1 MAISLPRRRLGGVD
15 RRGGGDT
22 IRRVDGGANCC
33 GEDADDHGGDD
44 ADSCGEDPDDHGG
57 DDADSC
63 GEDPDD
69 HGGDDADCSSEDP
82 DDHGGDDA
90 DCSSEDPDDH
100 GGDDADCSSEDS
112 DGWGDADGHG
122 WAGAECHA
130 GGVGCGSGGAN
141 VGDEKVGCPGGE
153 DTPSHGAV
161 GCQPGSGSGD
171 GKSAVGHCSAVTSVP
186 QETQN
191 RADSSGRGC
200 PHDGHQRATVPPK
213 SAPPG
218 RFHAVPGPAPLPVS
232 PATEVPLPYP
242 APGDHSLQSGLASL
256 EQELNGVP
264 DGQQR
269 IHNRRRVSHPA
280 ISTCSRPPR
289 ICLSGSGLPTA
300 VPAPRDARLAAIAG
314 ARTAGPKRRT
324 SCRIY
329 GPAGCPDGI
338 LGTACPPPKTAANPH
353 RRPDSRRIGPG
364 LGRRGNHMPRHR
376 NV

>member
-1 MAISLPRRRLGGVD
+1 MAMSLPGRRLGGVD

-22 IRRVDGGANCC
+22 IRRVDDGANCC
-33 GEDADDHGGDD
+33 GEDAVGHGGDD
-44 ADSCGEDPDDHGG
+44 ANSCGEDPDGHGG
-57 DDADSC
+57 DDANCSGEDPDGHGGDDANSC
-63 GEDPDD
+63 GEDPVG
-69 HGGDDADCSSEDP
+69 HGGDDANCSGEDADGHGDDDDCSSEDP
-82 DDHGGDDA
+82 
-90 DCSSEDPDDH
+90 
-100 GGDDADCSSEDS
+100 
-112 DGWGDADGHG
+112 DGHG

-130 GGVGCGSGGAN
+130 GGVGCGGGGAN
-141 VGDEKVGCPGGE
+141 VGGEKVGCPGGE
-153 DTPSHGAV
+153 DTPSHGAAV

-191 RADSSGRGC
+191 RADSSGRRS

-218 RFHAVPGPAPLPVS
+218 RLHAVPGPAPLPVS
-232 PATEVPLPYP
+232 PATEVSLPSRRQVI
-242 APGDHSLQSGLASL
+242 ARLQSRTRLSRAGI
-256 EQELNGVP
+256 E
-264 DGQQR
+264 
-269 IHNRRRVSHPA
+269 RRAGWPA
-280 ISTCSRPPR
+280 VHSQSSPSFPPR
-289 ICLSGSGLPTA
+289 HQYLQQAAQSIS
-300 VPAPRDARLAAIAG
+300 VRLWRAHGPYQHRGTPDWPAIAG
-314 ARTAGPKRRT
+314 ARTAGPNRST

-353 RRPDSRRIGPG
+353 RRRDSRRIGPG

>member
-1 MAISLPRRRLGGVD
+1 MAMSLPRRRRGGVD

-22 IRRVDGGANCC
+22 IRRVDDGANCC
-33 GEDADDHGGDD
+33 GEDADGR
-44 ADSCGEDPDDHGG
+44 GEDPDGHGG
-57 DDADSC
+57 NPADCS
-63 GEDPDD
+63 GEDP
-69 HGGDDADCSSEDP
+69 
-82 DDHGGDDA
+82 
-90 DCSSEDPDDH
+90 
-100 GGDDADCSSEDS
+100 
-112 DGWGDADGHG
+112 DGHG
-122 WAGAECHA
+122 WAGGECHA
-130 GGVGCGSGGAN
+130 GGVGGGGGGAN
-141 VGDEKVGCPGGE
+141 VGGEKVGCPGGE
-153 DTPSHGAV
+153 DPPSHGAV

-232 PATEVPLPYP
+232 PATEVSPPSVP
-242 APGDHSLQSGLASL
+242 APGDHSPPEQDSPL

-269 IHNRRRVSHPA
+269 IRNRGRVFPPA

-289 ICLSGSGLPTA
+289 TCLSGSGLPTA
-300 VPAPRDARLAAIAG
+300 VAAPRDARLAAIAG

-338 LGTACPPPKTAANPH
+338 LGPACPPPRNAANPH